1 MSASFLITFREGL
14 EAAVIVGI
22 LFSALRV
29 FNDKKQNLLLW
40 AGVLAGVVASIAFA
54 WVFETFLGG
63 FSGSAEKIYEGTLM
77 LMAFGVITHMILWMN
92 KTSKN
97 LKKELTDKVQKAF
110 EKKEIWFLVAL
121 AFTSVVREGIET
133 VIFLKAI
140 SVQSSQGVSAWGAS
154 LGIIAAIGLGLA
166 IYFGMKTFPVKKFF
180 HVTGVLLIFIA
191 AGLLAHGIVEFQGA
205 EVLPTFIKPLFDLS
219 PLLSEE
225 KGLGSVLKAIFGYD
239 ANPSLL
245 AVLAY
250 GMYLTW
256 VLRRMKN

>member
-40 AGVLAGVVASIAFA
+40 AGVLAGILASIGFA
-54 WVFETFLGG
+54 WLFEVFFGG
-63 FSGSAEKIYEGTLM
+63 FSGKAEKIYEGTLM
-77 LMAFGVITHMILWMN
+77 IIAFGVITHMVLWMR

-110 EKKEIWFLVAL
+110 EKKEIWFIVAL

-140 SVQSSQGVSAWGAS
+140 SVQSAQGVSGLGAS
-154 LGIIAAIGLGLA
+154 LGIVTAVALGFA
-166 IYFGMKTFPVKKFF
+166 IYYGMKSFPVKKFF
-180 HVTGVLLIFIA
+180 QITGALLIFIA

-205 EVLPTFIKPLFDLS
+205 GVLPTFIKPLFDLS
-219 PLLSEE
+219 PLLSEKE
-225 KGLGSVLKAIFGYD
+225 GLGAILKAIFGYD
-239 ANPSLL
+239 ANPSLM

-250 GMYLTW
+250 GLYMTW
-256 VLRRMKN
+256 IIRRHKA